1 MRAHN
6 VFPRFHDGVRFQ
18 RSPLAFLE
26 QMDDPRDV
34 VFFKAG
40 LSTFCLIRAPRYIK
54 RVLVTENSRFGEGKW
69 TQRGKHVMRDCMITR
84 EGKPHRERRK
94 LLQPGF
100 KNSTTEDS
108 LASIIRLSEETS
120 ERWNDNQEIDL
131 FPDMNRIALEVV
143 GNSLF
148 GTCFGERASEINE
161 ALMVLLRAIP
171 RPPIPWPK
179 VVAAK
184 KTIRKAIGNMSDGP
198 LIRLMKHAGLSR
210 EQIHNEVLS
219 LLIASVDTT
228 PKTIAWAFALI
239 GMNPGVEERLHQ
251 EISHLLGDRDSVR
264 DDMTMLPYLNQVI
277 HETLRLYPPV
287 HFIDRRTKE
296 DVEFG
301 EVSVPAGTYL
311 LLSPLLTQRDPKYF
325 VQPKEFRTTR
335 WTPEEVQNRPPFSF
349 YPFGSGPHACIG
361 KKLALMEIA
370 TVIAIISRKWR
381 FRPSQ
386 ELIRNASPQ
395 RTDFPVTLKKRS

>member
-1 MRAHN
+1 MPAHN
-6 VFPRFHDGVRFQ
+6 VFSRFHDGVRFQ
-18 RSPLAFLE
+18 KAPLPFME
-26 QMDDPRDV
+26 QMEDQRDV

-40 LSTFCLIRAPRYIK
+40 LSTFCLIRAPRDIK

-100 KNSTTEDS
+100 KKSTAENNM
-108 LASIIRLSEETS
+108 ASIICLCDETC
-120 ERWNDNQEIDL
+120 ERWNDNQKIDL

-143 GNSLF
+143 GKSLF
-148 GTCFGERASEINE
+148 GTCFGESAAEIND

-171 RPPIPWPK
+171 RPPIPWPE
-179 VVAAK
+179 VIAAK
-184 KTIRKAIGNMSDGP
+184 RTIRKAIANMSDGP
-198 LIRLMKHAGLSR
+198 LIRLMEDAGLSR
-210 EQIHNEVLS
+210 EQIHNEVVS

-228 PKTIAWAFALI
+228 PKTIAWAFTLI
-239 GMNPGVEERLHQ
+239 GMNPGVEERLHR
-251 EISHLLGDRDSVR
+251 EVSHVLGSRDYAG
-264 DDMTMLPYLNQVI
+264 DDVMMLPYLNQVI
-277 HETLRLYPPV
+277 NETLRLYPPV
-287 HFIDRRTKE
+287 HFIDRRTKD

-301 EVSVPAGTYL
+301 EVRVPAGTYL

-325 VQPKEFRTTR
+325 EQPKEFRTNR
-335 WTPEEVQNRPPFSF
+335 WTPEEIQKRPPFSF

-370 TVIAIISRKWR
+370 TVIATISRKWR
-381 FRPSQ
+381 FHPSQ
-386 ELIRNASPQ
+386 ELMKNANPQ
-395 RTDFPVTLKKRS
+395 RTNFPVILKKRS